1 MGRYINPFT
10 DWGFKRLF
18 GQEFSKDLLINFLND
33 LFEGEFQIKD
43 VTFKDKEQLGD
54 ANDLRGCIFDIYCV
68 TDDDKHF
75 IVEMQNR
82 WVPFFVNRSIY
93 YASKAFVA
101 QRKKFDEAGVRT
113 AILYQFVPVY
123 VVCIMN
129 FMPREHE
136 VTKFRTDVALREK
149 SSDSMFSD
157 KLRFIYLSLPFFDKS
172 EEECETGFEK
182 WIYVLKYMEVL
193 ERLPFTAQKKI
204 FDHLA
209 KLADV
214 RCLSSEEQEKYDES
228 IKAADDYY
236 SGLYGSYVEGE
247 EKGIAKGRAEGI
259 AKGRAEGIAKGRA
272 EGMAKGM
279 AKEKLDTAYRLLSM
293 GLSEAQVS
301 TATELPLEE
310 IQKMRK

>member
-1 MGRYINPFT
+1 MEVISS
-10 DWGFKRLF
+10 
-18 GQEFSKDLLINFLND
+18 E
-33 LFEGEFQIKD
+33 
-43 VTFKDKEQLGD
+43 
-54 ANDLRGCIFDIYCV
+54 
-68 TDDDKHF
+68 
-75 IVEMQNR
+75 
-82 WVPFFVNRSIY
+82 
-93 YASKAFVA
+93 
-101 QRKKFDEAGVRT
+101 T

-129 FMPREHE
+129 FMPKEHE

-149 SSDSMFSD
+149 SSDSIFSD

-204 FDHLA
+204 FNHLA

-228 IKAADDYY
+228 IKAVDDYY

-247 EKGIAKGRAEGI
+247 EKGIAKGRAEGELS
-259 AKGRAEGIAKGRA
+259 KGLTVARNLLAM
-272 EGMAKGM
+272 GMSWSQIM
-279 AKEKLDTAYRLLSM
+279 QIT
-293 GLSEAQVS
+293 GL
-301 TATELPLEE
+301 TEEELKPLHS
-310 IQKMRK
+310 

>member
-1 MGRYINPFT
+1 
-10 DWGFKRLF
+10 
-18 GQEFSKDLLINFLND
+18 
-33 LFEGEFQIKD
+33 
-43 VTFKDKEQLGD
+43 
-54 ANDLRGCIFDIYCV
+54 
-68 TDDDKHF
+68 
-75 IVEMQNR
+75 
-82 WVPFFVNRSIY
+82 
-93 YASKAFVA
+93 
-101 QRKKFDEAGVRT
+101 
-113 AILYQFVPVY
+113 
-123 VVCIMN
+123 
-129 FMPREHE
+129 
-136 VTKFRTDVALREK
+136 
-149 SSDSMFSD
+149 
-157 KLRFIYLSLPFFDKS
+157 
-172 EEECETGFEK
+172 
-182 WIYVLKYMEVL
+182 MEIL

-236 SGLYGSYVEGE
+236 SGLYGSYIEGE
-247 EKGIAKGRAEGI
+247 EKGM
-259 AKGRAEGIAKGRA
+259 AKGRA

>member
-1 MGRYINPFT
+1 
-10 DWGFKRLF
+10 
-18 GQEFSKDLLINFLND
+18 
-33 LFEGEFQIKD
+33 
-43 VTFKDKEQLGD
+43 
-54 ANDLRGCIFDIYCV
+54 
-68 TDDDKHF
+68 
-75 IVEMQNR
+75 
-82 WVPFFVNRSIY
+82 
-93 YASKAFVA
+93 
-101 QRKKFDEAGVRT
+101 
-113 AILYQFVPVY
+113 
-123 VVCIMN
+123 
-129 FMPREHE
+129 MPKEHE

-228 IKAADDYY
+228 IKAVDDYY

-247 EKGIAKGRAEGI
+247 EKGIAKGRAEGELSKSLTI
-259 AKGRAEGIAKGRA
+259 ARKLLAM
-272 EGMAKGM
+272 GMSLPQIVKATGLNEEQLKQ
-279 AKEKLDTAYRLLSM
+279 LL
-293 GLSEAQVS
+293 E
-301 TATELPLEE
+301 
-310 IQKMRK
+310 

>member
-43 VTFKDKEQLGD
+43 VTFKDKELPGET
-54 ANDLRGCIFDIYCV
+54 NDLRGCIFDIYCV
-68 TDDDKHF
+68 TDDGKHF

-82 WVPFFVNRSIY
+82 WVPFFVN
-93 YASKAFVA
+93 
-101 QRKKFDEAGVRT
+101 
-113 AILYQFVPVY
+113 
-123 VVCIMN
+123 
-129 FMPREHE
+129 
-136 VTKFRTDVALREK
+136 
-149 SSDSMFSD
+149 
-157 KLRFIYLSLPFFDKS
+157 RFIYLSLPFFDKS

-236 SGLYGSYVEGE
+236 SGLYGSYIEGE
-247 EKGIAKGRAEGI
+247 EKGIAK
-259 AKGRAEGIAKGRA
+259 
-272 EGMAKGM
+272 
-279 AKEKLDTAYRLLSM
+279 EKIDTAYRLLSM
-293 GLSEAQVS
+293 GMSWSQIMQ
-301 TATELPLEE
+301 ATGLTEEELKPL
-310 IQKMRK
+310 QA

>member
-1 MGRYINPFT
+1 
-10 DWGFKRLF
+10 
-18 GQEFSKDLLINFLND
+18 
-33 LFEGEFQIKD
+33 
-43 VTFKDKEQLGD
+43 
-54 ANDLRGCIFDIYCV
+54 
-68 TDDDKHF
+68 
-75 IVEMQNR
+75 
-82 WVPFFVNRSIY
+82 
-93 YASKAFVA
+93 
-101 QRKKFDEAGVRT
+101 
-113 AILYQFVPVY
+113 
-123 VVCIMN
+123 MN
-129 FMPREHE
+129 FMPKEHE

-157 KLRFIYLSLPFFDKS
+157 KLRFIYLSLPFFYKS

-247 EKGIAKGRAEGI
+247 EKG
-259 AKGRAEGIAKGRA
+259 
-272 EGMAKGM
+272 MAKGM